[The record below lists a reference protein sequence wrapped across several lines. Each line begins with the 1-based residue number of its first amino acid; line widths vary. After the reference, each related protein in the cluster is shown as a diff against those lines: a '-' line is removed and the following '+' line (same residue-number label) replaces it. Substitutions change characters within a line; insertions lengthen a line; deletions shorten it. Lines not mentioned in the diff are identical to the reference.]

1 MSHHPN
7 PEAENNKKK
16 KTKNGVK
23 QIYIKEL
30 WKGKVIGKHMIWH
43 A

>member
-16 KTKNGVK
+16 KKKTKNRVK
-23 QIYIKEL
+23 CIYIKKNYG
-30 WKGKVIGKHMIWH
+30 KGK
-43 A
+43 